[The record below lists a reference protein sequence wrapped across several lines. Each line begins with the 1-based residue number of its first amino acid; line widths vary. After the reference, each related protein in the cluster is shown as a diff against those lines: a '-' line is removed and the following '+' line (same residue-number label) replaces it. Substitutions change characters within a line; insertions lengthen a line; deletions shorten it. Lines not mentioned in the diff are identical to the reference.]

1 MAIEGAAWGRSI
13 ERDTTTTLKPVQ
25 TDGSTGACVSFVTRL
40 HFTHARHSDSLTISQ
55 MREGVMPAETSK
67 VGKRGA
73 VVIPASLR
81 RRFGIT
87 EGSLVIAEERA
98 EGVLIRPAAA
108 FPLEM
113 YTPER
118 QAEFLLS
125 NAVDSKDYARA
136 KEAVRKMGLDVRKIP
151 HYKPVR
157 S

>member
-1 MAIEGAAWGRSI
+1 MSA
-13 ERDTTTTLKPVQ
+13 K
-25 TDGSTGACVSFVTRL
+25 
-40 HFTHARHSDSLTISQ
+40 
-55 MREGVMPAETSK
+55 MSK
-67 VGKRGA
+67 VGTRGA

-98 EGVLIRPAAA
+98 DGVLIRPAAA

-113 YTPER
+113 YAPEW

-125 NAVDSKDYARA
+125 NAVGPKDYAWA
-136 KEAVRKMGLDVRKIP
+136 KEAVRKMGLDVRKVP